1 MTVISL
7 RGMLTSQF
15 RFQTSRSSGS
25 GGQNVNKVETRV
37 ELLFNVDASASFNDY
52 EKERIKK
59 KLASRI
65 DNEGVLH
72 VTAEV
77 YRSQLKNKEVAIE
90 KCYTLLEKAL
100 VEPKPRKPSRPTKA
114 SKERRLSEKKLHGL
128 KKKERGNT
136 SE

>member
-1 MTVISL
+1 
-7 RGMLTSQF
+7 MLTSQF

-72 VTAEV
+72 FTAEV
-77 YRSQLKNKEVAIE
+77 YRSQLKNKEVAVE
-90 KCYTLLEKAL
+90 KCYALLEKAL
-100 VEPKPRKPSRPTKA
+100 AEPKPRKPSRPTKA